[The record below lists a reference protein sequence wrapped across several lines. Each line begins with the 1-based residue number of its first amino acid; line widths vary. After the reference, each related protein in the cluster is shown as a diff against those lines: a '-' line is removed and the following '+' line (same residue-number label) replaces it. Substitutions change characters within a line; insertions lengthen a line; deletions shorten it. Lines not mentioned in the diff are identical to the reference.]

1 MFIIYF
7 LKKKKRYFKRE
18 EGGRKDRRRES
29 ASSQTKLPNP
39 RILASGAEM
48 CNGYFRVLL
57 LVLFLGK
64 LGERLHEFPIELGDF
79 LVVAVCE
86 DGKADRSG
94 ERSRAR
100 LAAVQCSADLEFTWV
115 SSA

>member
-48 CNGYFRVLL
+48 SNEYFRVLL
-57 LVLFLGK
+57 LVVFLGK
-64 LGERLHEFPIELGDF
+64 LGERLHEFPIELGELPGDF

-94 ERSRAR
+94 E
-100 LAAVQCSADLEFTWV
+100 
-115 SSA
+115 